1 VVERKDNTREDPV
14 IQPVFAPSTT
24 SAASSTI
31 TRTPPPPV
39 NRTITVGNRK
49 IPAAILRGSSLS
61 RSPSHSS
68 FVSLDSEGEG
78 GGGRETPSTFNFVT
92 PLPSRSST
100 PIAGAQVPPS
110 IPSPR
115 RKTSNKLS
123 RESSTIIKTVEPRT
137 TSSRP
142 TASRQGNTDPADDSD
157 GAEDEY
163 KRVNHPPTISSKLD
177 YMPPRSHSSDTSEVK
192 EQMKKL
198 DSWLDSLLM
207 RRSYTNG
214 LFSSSSHGHR
224 GLESDVDSPRK
235 RRRRSDNMNES
246 FNSMFLQSLLD
257 HSPTHETIQEKI
269 IAILSSYV
277 RTIL

>member
-1 VVERKDNTREDPV
+1 M
-14 IQPVFAPSTT
+14 
-24 SAASSTI
+24 
-31 TRTPPPPV
+31 
-39 NRTITVGNRK
+39 
-49 IPAAILRGSSLS
+49 
-61 RSPSHSS
+61 
-68 FVSLDSEGEG
+68 
-78 GGGRETPSTFNFVT
+78 
-92 PLPSRSST
+92 
-100 PIAGAQVPPS
+100 PPS

-115 RKTSNKLS
+115 RKTSSKLS

-137 TSSRP
+137 ASSRP
-142 TASRQGNTDPADDSD
+142 TTSRQGNTDPSRPTTSRQGNTDKVDDSD
-157 GAEDEY
+157 DAEGEY
-163 KRVNHPPTISSKLD
+163 KRVNHPPTIPSKLD
-177 YMPPRSHSSDTSEVK
+177 YMPPRSHSSDTSEVR

-235 RRRRSDNMNES
+235 RRRRSENMNES
-246 FNSMFLQSLLD
+246 FKSMFLQSLLD

-277 RTIL
+277 RIIL